1 MAHSELLIH
10 SESKRTTSLTS
21 LRSFKCDQMDA
32 LQQVVCSL
40 GNLPVNVDKLED
52 PISPKT
58 KTVGNSEQIA
68 IFGPAGSQRQETK
81 GELWAKDRHDRAKV
95 VEKHLHWIRNQ
106 EEGTRNDRSIWLPLL
121 HEKRQ
126 RRVPA
131 KIEEIKWGS
140 SSIEEGSDDA
150 TSIAAIWDEDGF
162 LRFEYARK
170 LQEKHLRGKR
180 NWEGAK
186 DLTHTEVDVEGTDA
200 KGNRVRVRK
209 TLEVSL
215 SVGYRNKESGKVE
228 KTIMELTKALSLVD
242 PHEFSLPARKTRE
255 TEPHQLILQQLAQHE
270 LNSALDE
277 RNFFLREVFGQ
288 DVDHVRKR
296 RESTI
301 GSHDWNFQLPEVAIR
316 GPDGTML
323 HLNEMRTDTADDG
336 EVELTHTITIVQ
348 TRTYGRN
355 HLFDLPTGG
364 SEAERRIRQAR
375 WSISS
380 AIDRCV
386 ASGSAERFVVDKW
399 VDGMF
404 LP

>member
-1 MAHSELLIH
+1 
-10 SESKRTTSLTS
+10 
-21 LRSFKCDQMDA
+21 MDA
-32 LQQVVCSL
+32 FQQVVRSL
-40 GNLPVNVDKLED
+40 ENLPVNVDKLED
-52 PISPKT
+52 PISPKA
-58 KTVGNSEQIA
+58 KTVGNFEQIA
-68 IFGPAGSQRQETK
+68 LFDPGTSQRQETK
-81 GELWAKDRHDRAKV
+81 GELWAKDRLDRAKV

-106 EEGTRNDRSIWLPLL
+106 DERTRNERSVWLPLL
-121 HEKRQ
+121 YEKRQ
-126 RRVPA
+126 RRVPT
-131 KIEEIKWGS
+131 KIEEIKWGE

-150 TSIAAIWDEDGF
+150 TPIAAVWDEDGS

-180 NWEGAK
+180 DWEGAK

-200 KGNRVRVRK
+200 KGNQVRVQK
-209 TLEVSL
+209 TLDVSL
-215 SVGYRNKESGKVE
+215 SIGYRNKESGKVE
-228 KTIMELTKALSLVD
+228 KTVMELTKTLLLVE
-242 PHEFSLPARKTRE
+242 PHEFSFPAWKARGN
-255 TEPHQLILQQLAQHE
+255 EPQHLILQQLAQHE
-270 LNSALDE
+270 LNSVLDE
-277 RNFFLREVFGQ
+277 RNFYLREVFGQ

-348 TRTYGRN
+348 TRTDGRN

-380 AIDRCV
+380 AIDRCI